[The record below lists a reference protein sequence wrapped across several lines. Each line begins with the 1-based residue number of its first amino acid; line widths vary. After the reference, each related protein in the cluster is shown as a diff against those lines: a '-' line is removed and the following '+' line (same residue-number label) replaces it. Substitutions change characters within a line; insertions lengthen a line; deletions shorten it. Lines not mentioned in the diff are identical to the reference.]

1 MEEVLTL
8 LQCIGFALCILLV
21 EPLFLWYLV
30 LPFVSYWSNLTLKI
44 CLRYLVLPSV
54 FNTLALPFVLSWFVS
69 PSWPNLTLLLFTLLF
84 QANANISCCLISLT
98 QEQILFVFIFKM
110 DCFLFVFIIDGLF
123 SIYVYLRWIVSRQKG
138 HDLPFPPLGTFP
150 SCLSSPRKYSPE

>member
-1 MEEVLTL
+1 MHWFCPLYPTGRTSFFVVL
-8 LQCIGFALCILLV
+8 GFALCILLV
-21 EPLFLWYLV
+21 EPHSQNLFAV
-30 LPFVSYWSNLTLKI
+30 LGFTFSI
-44 CLRYLVLPSV
+44 
-54 FNTLALPFVLSWFVS
+54 TLALPFVLSWFVS
-69 PSWPNLTLLLFTLLF
+69 PSWPNLILLLFTLLF
-84 QANANISCCLISLT
+84 QVITNISCCLISLT

-123 SIYVYLRWIVSRQKG
+123 PVCVYLRWIVSRQKG